1 MKRLKYVMKQ
11 TLKFFGEKL
20 VLTCKQGP
28 LKGFRLLAVV
38 PMRFLK
44 GSYEPERTEAFINTV
59 KNGHIVYDI
68 GAHMGYYTLIASRL
82 VGPLGRVFAFEPH
95 PYNLRILRRHLELN
109 SLTNC
114 VIIPAAVSDQTG
126 KAKFA
131 FGTGTGTGH
140 LADLGEIEVKTVCID
155 DLMARGEL
163 LPPNVIKI
171 DVEGAEIKVLKG
183 ALKTIQTYCPTIFL
197 AAHNPSLL
205 KCASEL
211 LLPLGYKCFTLKYRC
226 EGDIEVKFSCEMV
239 DRI

>member
-1 MKRLKYVMKQ
+1 MKQ

-20 VLTCKQGP
+20 VFTCKQGP

-82 VGPLGRVFAFEPH
+82 VGPLGKVFAFEPH

-109 SLTNC
+109 GLTNC

-126 KAKFA
+126 KARFS

-140 LADLGEIEVKTVCID
+140 LADSGEIEVETVRID

-171 DVEGAEIKVLKG
+171 DVEGAEIKVLNG
-183 ALKTIQTYCPTIFL
+183 AYNTIRTYRPFIFMEI
-197 AAHNPSLL
+197 HDTSLL
-205 KCASEL
+205 EVSDDL
-211 LLPLGYKCFTLKYRC
+211 LLPLGYKRFNLGQVFYQPI
-226 EGDIEVKFSCEMV
+226 D
-239 DRI
+239 